1 MDRRYGGSFSSS
13 LNKAGPPLES
23 LFITCMQ
30 QIDFDSDHP
39 RIMKKLLLQH
49 DGRNLR
55 RLHLQAVPI
64 HWSASASLPNLT
76 HLELKHMHM
85 QPEKLLAAVRSMLL
99 LCEPSLYACTEIHDG
114 ESYHVVPGTDV

>member
-1 MDRRYGGSFSSS
+1 MDRRYRGSFFSS
-13 LNKAGPPLES
+13 LNEAEPPLES

-30 QIDFDSDHP
+30 QIDFDYP

-55 RLHLQAVPI
+55 RLHLQAVPF
-64 HWSASASLPNLT
+64 HWSVLASLPNST

-85 QPEKLLAAVRSMLL
+85 QPEKPLAAVRSMSL
-99 LCEPSLYACTEIHDG
+99 LCELSLYACTEIHDE